1 MISVTHTEDRILR
14 MMITFHLD
22 WALHKELTI
31 SRLNHSQQ
39 RIHTSRVLA
48 IIRDTAGERSLNM
61 LMKDYHTHQ
70 NHTQNQTQ
78 AILNHTQA
86 ERNPIIQKVDIK
98 PDINLIQKIKPRRK
112 VGITILELRKY
123 PILFT
128 QKYRWVSWG
137 RHAHRGLPDLTD

>member
-1 MISVTHTEDRILR
+1 
-14 MMITFHLD
+14 
-22 WALHKELTI
+22 
-31 SRLNHSQQ
+31 
-39 RIHTSRVLA
+39 
-48 IIRDTAGERSLNM
+48 M
-61 LMKDYHTHQ
+61 LMKDYPTHQ
-70 NHTQNQTQ
+70 NHTQNKTQ

-128 QKYRWVSWG
+128 QKYRWVS
-137 RHAHRGLPDLTD
+137 